1 MCDQVAAPYFDPSHL
16 PIPPFRLRVAL
27 ASAQML
33 SYGGNGRF
41 ELNTDAISKYT
52 EAFKMEKQQFSKHYR
67 SLVPQATAAAH
78 ELVDAESNDEA
89 RGGKREASNGRTES
103 DKKEKKKR
111 KRRSEQ

>member
-1 MCDQVAAPYFDPSHL
+1 MAAPYFDPSHL
-16 PIPPFRLRVAL
+16 PIPSFRLRVAL

-67 SLVPQATAAAH
+67 SLVRQATAAAH
-78 ELVDAESNDEA
+78 ELVADAESNDEA

-103 DKKEKKKR
+103 DKKKKKKR
-111 KRRSEQ
+111 KS